1 MQPYT
6 PRNGYAMRYVDYA
19 RTINTYL
26 QSSDYFFVIA
36 ERQAGNMGLND
47 MEPEKRME
55 ALFRFAGKY
64 FSDMQRLA
72 HDAAL
77 ALMKIAIDNE
87 QHDAKL
93 AIQTLNEVAKTNAS
107 VLTSYIS
114 AATKVNTYS
123 ITADRFVASQQSF
136 ISVSSATIEQC
147 YDLMAKAG
155 KKYYS
160 QGRMYRSSTDWNA
173 RYTVTGMTNNIP
185 V

>member
-1 MQPYT
+1 MQTYT
-6 PRNGYAMRYVDYA
+6 PRNGYAIRYVDYA

-36 ERQAGNMGLND
+36 ERQAGTMGLND

-64 FSDMQRLA
+64 FADMQRLA

-77 ALMKIAIDNE
+77 ALMKMAIDNE

-93 AIQTLNEVAKTNAS
+93 AIQTLNEVGKNSAS
-107 VLTSYIS
+107 VLESYIA
-114 AATKVNTYS
+114 AATKVNSYALT
-123 ITADRFVASQQSF
+123 TDRFVASQQSF
-136 ISVSSATIEQC
+136 ISLSSATIEQC
-147 YDLMAKAG
+147 YDLMSKAG
-155 KKYYS
+155 RKYYTR
-160 QGRMYRSSTDWNA
+160 GRMYRSSTDWNA
-173 RYTVTGMTNNIP
+173 RYTVTSITNNIP